1 MLQSQNSEEL
11 PKKRGRVSQ
20 PKEGG
25 ILIEKKRDNKVKFFK
40 SKKRVET
47 SPKEDSSSKESS
59 QKEKP
64 PKEGDEGDKKLKKVR
79 AHVVDSAFLS
89 SPYHN
94 QLPT

>member
-1 MLQSQNSEEL
+1 MPQSQNSEEL

-20 PKEGG
+20 PKDGG

-40 SKKRVET
+40 SRCRVET
-47 SPKEDSSSKESS
+47 SSKETS

-79 AHVVDSAFLS
+79 AHIVDSAFLS

-94 QLPT
+94 QLPS